1 MSVDRYEVVVR
12 SPTEFKF
19 TSYGLVII
27 RLSRDSGETA
37 NPMYS
42 TQQPLDLG
50 CVILELI
57 ERLSLELCIIL
68 SGSSTRIIEP

>member
-27 RLSRDSGETA
+27 RLSRDFGETV

-42 TQQPLDLG
+42 ATSS
-50 CVILELI
+50 LELCHTQDL
-57 ERLSLELCIIL
+57 ERLSLELYIIL
-68 SGSSTRIIEP
+68 SG